1 MNNIN
6 FGNQN
11 FGKSGDMIVRNVKK
25 SSADLSDS
33 ENEENSWKETALELI
48 AKGRLKEALATV
60 KKAHETD
67 DHVRN
72 QVVILLGR
80 ISLAEEEAIAGTVSK
95 QSQAE
100 EIGRIRQGIVSLIAS
115 L

>member
-1 MNNIN
+1 
-6 FGNQN
+6 
-11 FGKSGDMIVRNVKK
+11 MIVRNVTKT
-25 SSADLSDS
+25 S
-33 ENEENSWKETALELI
+33 EQNNPESGEEPWKETALELI

-67 DHVRN
+67 DHVRS

-80 ISLAEEEAIAGTVSK
+80 ISLADEEAIAGTVSK